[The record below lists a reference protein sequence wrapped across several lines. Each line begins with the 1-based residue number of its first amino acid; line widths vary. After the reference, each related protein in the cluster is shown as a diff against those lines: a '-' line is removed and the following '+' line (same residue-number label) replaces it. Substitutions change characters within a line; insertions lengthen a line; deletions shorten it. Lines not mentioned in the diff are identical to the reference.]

1 MTMIKKE
8 VTGSAEAMKLVKNG
22 KNAPKTAGGGTLR
35 TSFTGSSDTRAAG
48 APGPGVG
55 MKAVEGLINQGA
67 VMMDISNQPGGG
79 TSGGPKGISA
89 GSSRVTVSS
98 ENITGGMCGKFIAK
112 AKGNL

>member
-1 MTMIKKE
+1 MAMIRKE

-35 TSFTGSSDTRAAG
+35 TSFTCSSDTRAAG
-48 APGPGVG
+48 APVPGVG

-79 TSGGPKGISA
+79 TSGGTKGISA

-98 ENITGGMCGKFIAK
+98 ENITGGMGGKFIAK